1 MQNVIKELKDTDM
14 VVFASP
20 VYWFDITSQLK
31 SVIDRMY
38 SFGSVGFNFNK
49 TALLLNAGAD
59 CVFDAAI
66 AQYKAMTAYLKW
78 EDKGIIT
85 IPNMMEKGSVK
96 NSPKL
101 LEVEALGEQ
110 V

>member
-1 MQNVIKELKDTDM
+1 MQNIIKELKDTDM

-38 SFGSVGFNFNK
+38 SFVSVGFNFNK
-49 TALLLNAGAD
+49 TALLLNAGAYH
-59 CVFDAAI
+59 VFDAAI
-66 AQYKAMTAYLKW
+66 VQYKAMIAYLKW

-85 IPNMMEKGSVK
+85 IPNRMEKGSVK